1 MPWEKVALRNFVV
14 TSNAPQCV
22 DISFTTWHDL
32 AMNKVRYGKEE
43 RFNRYVCAMC
53 KIDPLEEPISRDN
66 RTLRYCIQ
74 RSVVAESTGEHQ
86 KRTYLRPEY
95 FGRHHRYM
103 YDKVVGSSKVKGKV
117 VS

>member
-1 MPWEKVALRNFVV
+1 MA
-14 TSNAPQCV
+14 QCV
-22 DISFTTWHDL
+22 DIIFTTWCDL
-32 AMNKVRYGKEE
+32 VTNKVQCDKEE
-43 RFNRYVCAMC
+43 IINRHACAMC
-53 KIDPLEEPISRDN
+53 KIDPLEEPICRDN
-66 RTLRYCIQ
+66 RTLHYSIQ
-74 RSVVAESTGEHQ
+74 CSVVAESTEEHQ

>member
-66 RTLRYCIQ
+66 RTLHYSIQ
-74 RSVVAESTGEHQ
+74 CSVVAESLKNIKKGRIYVQSTLAGITDTC
-86 KRTYLRPEY
+86 RTKWSGHLR
-95 FGRHHRYM
+95 
-103 YDKVVGSSKVKGKV
+103 
-117 VS
+117 